1 MPPSSATSPVGRPRR
16 RPGSTLLRVLA
27 PALLVALLAAACGPS
42 DSSDGAAGETD
53 PGAVEETTADGAG
66 DDGAE
71 AGVDGDVPPGLVDGS
86 VTVVV
91 PNSPGT
97 LSTVGQQRV
106 MAALLGEGP
115 NAYLGGPDVPV
126 TVRFSSLDA
135 DLTEEVD
142 GEWLTTDASSLGLY
156 VAPVAFARAGLWEV
170 TVLAGDQEVG
180 GALIEVVEE
189 SAVPNVGDPAPAT
202 VTPTGETAEE
212 IAAISTDPEPE
223 AGFYDLSIDEAVA
236 NGRPTVIAF
245 ATPAF
250 CRTALCGPTI
260 ESVKA
265 ATVDRD
271 ELDVVHVE
279 PFDLELAPQ
288 GTLEPLPVML
298 DWNLLTEPWVFVVD
312 ADGLITASFEGIIGQ
327 GELERA
333 IDQLPS
339 S

>member
-1 MPPSSATSPVGRPRR
+1 MPPRSATSPVDHPRR
-16 RPGSTLLRVLA
+16 RPPLVRFPHLLAAVVL
-27 PALLVALLAAACGPS
+27 ALLAAGCGS
-42 DSSDGAAGETD
+42 SNSADDAASDGTDAVAADDPATD
-53 PGAVEETTADGAG
+53 G
-66 DDGAE
+66 DDE
-71 AGVDGDVPPGLVDGS
+71 AATGDRIPPGLVDGS

-97 LSTVGQQRV
+97 LSTVGRQRV

-115 NAYLGGPDVPV
+115 NAYLGGPEVPV
-126 TVRFSSLDA
+126 TVRFSALDA
-135 DLTEEVD
+135 DITEDVP

-156 VAPVAFARAGLWEV
+156 VAPVAFAEAGLWEV

-180 GALIEVVEE
+180 GALIEVVDE
-189 SAVPNVGDPAPAT
+189 SVVPNVGDPAPAT

-260 ESVKA
+260 ESVKT
-265 ATVDRD
+265 ATAGRD
-271 ELDVVHVE
+271 GLDVVHVE

-288 GTLEPLPVML
+288 GILEPLPVML

-333 IDQLPS
+333 LDQLPS